1 MLIWQGDIDKGLG
14 KRFMLACWAMLA
26 LEVAAANIWWTPQ
39 GVKGILLGGIIAN
52 LNIIGTFRDT
62 HRIVKFKTAI
72 VYYIGVLTRLILAGV
87 IIVTFLKKFPGS
99 FSILGIFIGI
109 SVVPI
114 AFFLLVFQTLL
125 TRKRIE
131 GQKENQEG
139 T

>member
-1 MLIWQGDIDKGLG
+1 MLIWQGDIDKSLG

-52 LNIIGTFRDT
+52 INIIGTFRDT
-62 HRIVKFKTAI
+62 HRIVKFKTAV

-114 AFFLLVFQTLL
+114 AFFLMVFQTLL

-131 GQKENQEG
+131 AQKEQKS
-139 T
+139 